1 MTLYPNST
9 LRNFYCAVYLF
20 VLFMWPHLFV
30 IRQQVGNGAPNELH
44 LYIMPCG
51 GAVDMEL
58 TLKGE
63 AIVSRKQIYGYEMFR
78 VMNPVLGQ
86 RYLLRISASKS
97 EELHRISTVEVSA
110 VQILSPS
117 RRLGCAQSKAC

>member
-1 MTLYPNST
+1 
-9 LRNFYCAVYLF
+9 
-20 VLFMWPHLFV
+20 MWSHLFV
-30 IRQQVGNGAPNELH
+30 ARQQVGNGIHSELH
-44 LYIMPCG
+44 LYVMPCG
-51 GAVDMEL
+51 GAVDTEL

-97 EELHRISTVEVSA
+97 EELHRISTVEVST
-110 VQILSPS
+110 VQIFIPS
-117 RRLGCAQSKAC
+117 RRLGRAKC